1 MKIGK
6 AIQTLD
12 EVIPDSDNKMVDLD
26 HLPIAIAWKTV
37 KDELQ
42 KQISSGD
49 SISKE
54 TEVRV

>member
-1 MKIGK
+1 MK
-6 AIQTLD
+6 
-12 EVIPDSDNKMVDLD
+12 VIPDSDNKMVDLD

-42 KQISSGD
+42 KRISFGD
-49 SISKE
+49 STSKE